1 MESVLVLGA
10 GRYGTPPAFKRRSPG
25 LRGAQ
30 AGSREAWPQFPA
42 RYGALEMSL
51 GANKTGSFYRHQS
64 ALVRNWYLTDLDGY
78 QQLVRF
84 RYSLVV
90 RF

>member
-1 MESVLVLGA
+1 
-10 GRYGTPPAFKRRSPG
+10 
-25 LRGAQ
+25 
-30 AGSREAWPQFPA
+30 
-42 RYGALEMSL
+42 MSL
-51 GANKTGSFYRHQS
+51 GANKTGSFSRHQS

-84 RYSLVV
+84 RYSLAA